1 MSFEYASGWHKHLFL
16 RRPLT
21 EAEKLETEKSSL
33 RYFSSQMSTYGYDT
47 YLINAGGKDI
57 GVVLIPVSMVFF
69 GTTILRFAS
78 TGTRCTVAMANG
90 AGTTS

>member
-1 MSFEYASGWHKHLFL
+1 MSFEFASGWHKHLFL
-16 RRPLT
+16 RGPLT
-21 EAEKLETEKSSL
+21 EAEKLEAEKSSL